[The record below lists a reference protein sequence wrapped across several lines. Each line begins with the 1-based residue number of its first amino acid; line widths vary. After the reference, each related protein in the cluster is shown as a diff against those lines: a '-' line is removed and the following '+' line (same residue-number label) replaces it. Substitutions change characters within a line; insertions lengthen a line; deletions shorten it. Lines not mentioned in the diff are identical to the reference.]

1 MLRPPFL
8 EGEFLKKV
16 VPAYLLPDGTASGI
30 ILPAEGYLFL
40 STYRLIFLGT
50 PCCHGSQNEVVIK
63 SLPLHSLFKVKELA
77 SCTVSY
83 DSQTISVSKVMQ
95 LRTLASQVGW
105 FTWCMTQSIVIIS
118 CMRYVI

>member
-50 PCCHGSQNEVVIK
+50 PCSHGSQNEVVIK
-63 SLPLHSLFKVKELA
+63 SLSLHSLFKVKELA
-77 SCTVSY
+77 SCTVSC

-95 LRTLASQVGW
+95 LRTLASQVG
-105 FTWCMTQSIVIIS
+105 
-118 CMRYVI
+118 